1 MAHELDHLI
10 HHDATEHLRAKEGA
24 AAAAWLMQTSAM
36 MGGMVVSVLVSSPG
50 PLGGIGSNA
59 CQNAVYATG
68 TYGAEEL
75 EVGIVT
81 GFTAETELRADANGM
96 KMLQTAGF
104 DPEAN
109 IRMLHLLQNLTEEPL
124 EKERLAA
131 SSLINMKPGVATRIE
146 HLQSVLSELQ
156 R

>member
-1 MAHELDHLI
+1 MPRKTLYTRQGLTA
-10 HHDATEHLRAKEGA
+10 
-24 AAAAWLMQTSAM
+24 Q
-36 MGGMVVSVLVSSPG
+36 
-50 PLGGIGSNA
+50 
-59 CQNAVYATG
+59 
-68 TYGAEEL
+68 EL